1 MGISDKTGTDFFYF
15 PSNPDFV
22 SGSTVEQSNI
32 NKEEK
37 IQVELKT
44 LQDTMTMLG
53 HSKIDVLKMDIE
65 GAEYSVLNQVLNSN
79 IEIGQILVEFHD
91 RFFTNG
97 KQKTVDILEKLRQ
110 NNFAIFGISES
121 FDEISLINKNLI
133 KSK

>member
-1 MGISDKTGTDFFYF
+1 
-15 PSNPDFV
+15 
-22 SGSTVEQSNI
+22 
-32 NKEEK
+32 
-37 IQVELKT
+37 
-44 LQDTMTMLG
+44 MLG